1 MKRKI
6 IYILSIALLFS
17 SCSSWID
24 SSINNDPNKT
34 TDVAMA
40 QLIAPIEA
48 NLAYITGGE
57 LARFTSA
64 WMQQVAGIQGQ
75 SADYDIY
82 NMSEADTEN
91 AWSWNLYQPGM
102 MNTKILMEKAV
113 SLKSP
118 YYGGIAKILMAY
130 HLGITTDLFG
140 DIPYSD
146 AFKGAIGQ
154 TKSKY
159 DTQEAVYTTIFTLL
173 SEGIT
178 DLSATSSSFKPGSED
193 LIYGG
198 DKASWIKTAYALTAR
213 YKLHLVKQKGVS
225 AYNDA
230 LTALAKAYT
239 GNADDC
245 KLVFGSAYNNS
256 NPISQFEKERA
267 KYMGAN
273 TTYLNMLK
281 ATNDPRIS
289 VYFAKSDTS
298 TVSGVVKLAYVG
310 SAAGQKNSLASS
322 MGVNYASSTSPVY
335 LISYAEI
342 KFIEAEASFQTN
354 DIPRAV
360 SAYNAGL
367 KASLD
372 REGVYDAT
380 WFAANSITA
389 GAITLEKIMTQKYI
403 SSFLQ
408 VEVFNDWR
416 RTGFPTL
423 ALASGAITT
432 EIPRR
437 LPYAQDERL
446 YNYENYK
453 QYEKL
458 TITSRVWWDK
468 Q

>member
-1 MKRKI
+1 MKIKNI
-6 IYILSIALLFS
+6 SILSITLLLS

-24 SSINNDPNKT
+24 SSINNDPNNP
-34 TDVAMA
+34 TDVAMT
-40 QLIAPIEA
+40 QLVAPIEA

-57 LARFTSA
+57 LARFTSS
-64 WMQQVAGIQGQ
+64 WMQQVAGLQGQ

-82 NMSEADTEN
+82 NMSESDTEN

-113 SLKSP
+113 TNKSP

-146 AFKGAIGQ
+146 AFKGASGQ

-159 DTQEAVYTTIFTLL
+159 DTQETIYTTIFTLL
-173 SEGIT
+173 NDGIT
-178 DLSATSSSFKPGSED
+178 DLSATSSSFKPGAED

-198 DKASWIKTAYALTAR
+198 NKDKWIKTAYALTAR
-213 YKLHLVKQKGVS
+213 YKLHLAKQKGS
-225 AYNDA
+225 AAYTDA
-230 LTALAKAYT
+230 LTALANAYT
-239 GNADDC
+239 SNDDDC
-245 KLVFGSAYNNS
+245 KLVFGAAYNNS
-256 NPISQFEKERA
+256 NPISQFQKERA

-273 TTYLNMLK
+273 TTYLNMLN
-281 ATNDPRIS
+281 AANDPRIP
-289 VYFAKSDTS
+289 VYFALSDTS
-298 TVSGVVKLAYVG
+298 TVTGVVKLAYVG
-310 SAAGQKNSLASS
+310 SAAGQKDSRASL

-342 KFIEAEASFQTN
+342 KFIEAEASFNTG
-354 DIPRAV
+354 DVPRAV
-360 SAYNAGL
+360 IAYNAAL

-372 REGVYDAT
+372 REGVYNAA
-380 WFAANSITA
+380 WFTANSITA
-389 GAITLEKIMTQKYI
+389 STITLEKIMTQKYL

-408 VEVFNDWR
+408 AESFTDWR

-423 ALASGAITT
+423 APATGAITT

-446 YNYENYK
+446 YNYDNYK
-453 QYEKL
+453 PYEKL
-458 TITSRVWWDK
+458 TLTSRVWWDK
-468 Q
+468 